1 LAFLDIRRKMII
13 KSINVMEKI
22 VSKNKSLVWDG
33 WDVLDLKE
41 TDIAKTSPKGIRIK
55 DKWYLHKRYS
65 PGAKGWEI
73 PNKYRG

>member
-1 LAFLDIRRKMII
+1 MII